1 MLYIQ
6 KNVTENLNDGFNLI
20 KKYAIFKKSYHM
32 TLGYDVI
39 FSFTICAGYG
49 VY

>member
-6 KNVTENLNDGFNLI
+6 KNVTENLNDGFSLI
-20 KKYAIFKKSYHM
+20 KKYATLEKSYHM
-32 TLGYDVI
+32 TLEYDVI